1 MDAASWLVEV
11 LLQEEGGSITTWLR
25 IIAEALTRFAEAI
38 AVLIIGIGIIRA
50 LLGWIASHIPGHD
63 EKGAIRMG
71 LGRSLILGLEF
82 LLAADVLA
90 TAVAPTWDAIGKL
103 AAIVGIRTVLD
114 FYLEWELSRESQ
126 REGGAA

>member
-1 MDAASWLVEV
+1 MDVSSWLFEV
-11 LLQEEGGSITTWLR
+11 LLQEEGGAVTTWLR
-25 IIAEALTRFAEAI
+25 VGAELLSRFAEAI

-50 LLGWIASHIPGHD
+50 LLTWIGSHVPGRD
-63 EKGAIRMG
+63 QIGDIRLG

-103 AAIVGIRTVLD
+103 AAIVSIRTVLD
-114 FYLEWELSRESQ
+114 FYLEWELSREGK
-126 REGGAA
+126 REGGT

>member
-1 MDAASWLVEV
+1 MDASPWLVEV
-11 LLQEEGGSITTWLR
+11 LLQEEGRSVTTWLR
-25 IIAEALTRFAEAI
+25 VGAEALSRFAEAI

-50 LLGWIASHIPGHD
+50 LLGWIASHIPGYD
-63 EKGAIRMG
+63 RTGDIRTG

-114 FYLEWELSRESQ
+114 FYLEWELSREGK
-126 REGGAA
+126 REGGT